1 MYFIYD
7 ADEIVHM
14 PVCRSGALY
23 V

>member
-14 PVCRSGALY
+14 PVCRSCALY